1 MTNHIHLLIQVAD
14 APLGKVV
21 LQIASRYARTVQLRI
36 QTTGHLFERR
46 YHAVLVDA
54 DSYLLTLIRY
64 IHLNPVDAGMTAD
77 PAAYPWSSHLVYLGA
92 ATRPWVSTGFAMNL
106 LASDPARAVA
116 RYLELIGGGD
126 HLEWGTG
133 ALATNSDR
141 ADVLGNDDFITRMGI
156 VPRRSERRTSLAELV
171 TECTAQF
178 DVSFDSMVS
187 RSRSPNLV
195 AARAWL
201 GHEAISREVT
211 SVSAIA
217 RLLKRT
223 EGSLRHVM
231 RRHPR
236 AVRKT

>member
-64 IHLNPVDAGMTAD
+64 IHLTPVDAGMTAD

-92 ATRPWVSTGFAMNL
+92 ATRPWVSTGFAMSL

-126 HLEWGTG
+126 HLEWGAG
-133 ALATNSDR
+133 PLATNPDR
-141 ADVLGNDDFITRMGI
+141 ADVLGDDDFITRMGI

-223 EGSLRHVM
+223 EGSLRHLM

>member
-1 MTNHIHLLIQVAD
+1 MCL
-14 APLGKVV
+14 P
-21 LQIASRYARTVQLRI
+21 ASRYARTVQLRI

-54 DSYLLTLIRY
+54 DAYLLTLIRY
-64 IHLNPVDAGMTAD
+64 IHLNPVKAGVTDD
-77 PAAYPWSSHLVYLGA
+77 PAAYPWSSHLVYLGSVS
-92 ATRPWVSTGFAMNL
+92 RPWVSTGFAMNM

-126 HLEWGTG
+126 PLEWGTG
-133 ALATNSDR
+133 PLTTNPDR
-141 ADVLGNDDFITRMGI
+141 ADVLGGDDFITRMGI
-156 VPRRSERRTSLAELV
+156 VPRRSERRTSLDELV
-171 TECTAQF
+171 RECAALF
-178 DVSFDSMVS
+178 DGNFDSMVS

-217 RLLKRT
+217 RLLERT
-223 EGSLRHVM
+223 ERCLRHLM
-231 RRHPR
+231 HRYPR